1 MTTAGNIPEAFFPH
15 EPQTWKE
22 MDIDP
27 SAAEPI
33 LLKLLLMETAM
44 LGRDLAAKLCLPISL
59 CRELLDTLRAQRLV
73 QHKSSTGAGD
83 FLYELTD
90 LGRARAAEARA
101 LSTYVGPAPVG
112 AEVWEQSVYD
122 QAPWGAP
129 PGPDELRQALAD
141 LLISERLLNR
151 LGPAVAGS
159 HALFLFGSPG
169 NGKTAIAERI
179 SRSFGDA
186 IWIPYSVLM
195 GGQLVKLYDPA
206 WHQAVTR
213 GARPAGSDRRWV
225 LIHRPSVVV
234 GAELTL
240 EMLDIQVDARTS
252 IADAPL
258 QLKAGGG
265 ALVIDDFGRQR
276 IDAQILLNRWIQP
289 LEKRR
294 DFLRLPDGRK
304 FPVAFGAMLIFASN
318 LELRR
323 SGEET
328 FLRRIPHKLTLPDP
342 TPEEFISLVMS
353 LAERANISTI
363 QASVEEMLKKHF
375 LDANRPLRFS
385 YPRDLLIQVVHRCRW
400 EGRPPAAGPEEWDRA
415 VASFFGM
422 L

>member
-15 EPQTWKE
+15 EPQSWKE
-22 MDIDP
+22 TDVDP
-27 SAAEPI
+27 VSVEPI
-33 LLKLLLMETAM
+33 LLRMLLAETA
-44 LGRDLAAKLCLPISL
+44 LAGRDLAAKLCLPISL
-59 CRELLDTLRAQRLV
+59 CRELLDMLRAQRLL

-83 FLYELTD
+83 FVYELTE
-90 LGRARAAEARA
+90 LGRARGIEARSI
-101 LSTYVGPAPVG
+101 STYVGPAPVG
-112 AEVWEQSVYD
+112 AEIWEQSVYD

-129 PGPDELRQALAD
+129 PGPEELREALSD
-141 LLISERLLNR
+141 LLISDRLLNR

-159 HALFLFGSPG
+159 HAMLLFGSPG

-186 IWIPYSVLM
+186 IWIPHAVLM
-195 GGQLVKLYDPA
+195 GGQIVKLYDPA
-206 WHQAVTR
+206 WHQAAGR
-213 GARPAGSDRRWV
+213 GVRPSGSDRRWL

-234 GAELTL
+234 GAELTV
-240 EMLDIQVDARTS
+240 EMLDIQVDARTN

-258 QLKAGGG
+258 QIKANGG

-276 IDAQILLNRWIQP
+276 IEAQILLNRWIQP

-318 LELRR
+318 IELRR
-323 SGEET
+323 SGEEA

-342 TPEEFISLVMS
+342 SPEEFVTLVMR

-363 QASVEEMLKKHF
+363 QAAVEEMLKKHF
-375 LDANRPLRFS
+375 LDPNRPLRFS
-385 YPRDLLIQVVHRCRW
+385 YPRDLLIQIVHRCRW
-400 EGRPPAAGPEEWDRA
+400 EGRPPVAGPEEWDRA
-415 VASFFGM
+415 VNSFFGG